1 MSKRHVRPKSFF
13 KYMSLPTAKSV
24 LETSSL
30 RWSSPLLFND
40 PFDVPRAL
48 SFGVTPE
55 SVSNE
60 LMKLVLELIAHPP
73 EDTSHLHKQ
82 LETVVKAVKMG
93 LPQDL
98 RTNLLSE
105 YRKNFT
111 SAARSSAG
119 LDSFQD
125 LWQSLLPTLR
135 ILCLTDSP
143 SHVAMWYHYADKYK
157 GVVLEYSPSEL
168 SDSVFFRANPVTYP
182 EIKPA
187 FYGAS
192 GWAEF
197 LTMKSDIAAH
207 KLLDE
212 AIFTKSPDWSYESE
226 WRILTF
232 AKGGKI
238 EELFSDYRF
247 FTQELTGIY
256 LGPLLADQDKL
267 DILEMAKKYQKAKV
281 ICVSVGMS
289 RELIFAN

>member
-1 MSKRHVRPKSFF
+1 
-13 KYMSLPTAKSV
+13 MSLPTAKSV
-24 LETSSL
+24 LENCSL

-73 EDTSHLHKQ
+73 EDTSILHKQ

-98 RTNLLSE
+98 RNDLLSE
-105 YRKNFT
+105 YQKNFA
-111 SAARSSAG
+111 SAARSSAD
-119 LDSFQD
+119 LDSFRE
-125 LWQSLLPTLR
+125 LWEGRLPTLR
-135 ILCLTDSP
+135 VLCLTESP

-157 GVVLEYSPSEL
+157 GIVLEYSPSEL
-168 SDSVFFRANPVTYP
+168 SDSVFFLAKPVAYP

-207 KLLDE
+207 KLLEE
-212 AIFTKSPDWSYESE
+212 ALFTKSPDWSHERE
-226 WRILTF
+226 WRIATF
-232 AKGGKI
+232 AKEVEDKNF
-238 EELFSDYRF
+238 FSDYQF
-247 FTQELTGIY
+247 SSQELTGIY
-256 LGPLLADQDKL
+256 LGPLLAGQEKFE
-267 DILEMAKKYQKAKV
+267 ILEMAKKYPKAKV
-281 ICVSVGMS
+281 VSVSIGMS
-289 RELIFAN
+289 RELIFAS